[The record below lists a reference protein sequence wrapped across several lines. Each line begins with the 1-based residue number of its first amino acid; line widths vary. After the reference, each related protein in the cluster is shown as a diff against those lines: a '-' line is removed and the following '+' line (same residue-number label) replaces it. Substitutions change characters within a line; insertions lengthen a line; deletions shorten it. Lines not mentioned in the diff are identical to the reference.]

1 MSINSQQVRIY
12 MSTRASGKR
21 QITAAAKGGISERTG
36 RRIERGEAGNE
47 SSLQRHWRT
56 RKDPFEGVWE
66 TELLALLE
74 QHATLQAKTLLEVLQ
89 ERYPGRYPDPLLRT
103 LQRRVKQWRA
113 LNGPDKEV
121 MFRQQHPPG
130 RLGLSD
136 FTQLKGVVI
145 TIGGQPLVHR
155 LYHFRLVFSG
165 WRFVKVILGGESFTA
180 LAEGLQTALRR
191 LGGAPQEHRT
201 DSLAAA
207 FKNLKVED
215 RDDLTRRYEALCAHY
230 GMRPSRNNR
239 GQGHENGAIESPHG
253 HLKRA
258 IVQGLRVR
266 GSYDFDA
273 VASYQ
278 HWLQDLVDQPNRRC
292 QAKLEEERPWLGLLP
307 PSNTLDYTE
316 LFVRVTS
323 SSTIQVRLMVY
334 TVPSRLIGERLR
346 VHLYDDRLD
355 CYLGAAHALTLPRVY
370 AAQGK
375 RRGRRVD
382 YRQVIG
388 SLKKK
393 PMAFYRSQLRDALLP
408 SPTYRRIWS
417 LLDARLC
424 ERAACKLMVGALAL
438 AAERDCEPALG
449 EYLLQ
454 ALEAGTLP
462 SVVELQQRFGAPP
475 SAALSPGLE
484 QHPLLDY
491 DQLLSPIEGP
501 CAQEQVSHV

>member
-12 MSTRASGKR
+12 MSTRASGQR
-21 QITAAAKGGISERTG
+21 QITAAAKAGISERTG
-36 RRIERGEAGNE
+36 RRIERREAGTE
-47 SSLQRHWRT
+47 SSAERHWRT

-66 TELLALLE
+66 TELRPLLE
-74 QHATLQAKTLLEVLQ
+74 EHATLQAKTLLEVLQ
-89 ERYPGRYPDPLLRT
+89 ERYPGRYPDALPRT
-103 LQRRVKQWRA
+103 LQRRIKQWRA

-215 RDDLTRRYEALCAHY
+215 RDDLTQRYEALCAHY

-258 IVQGLRVR
+258 LVQGLLVR
-266 GSYDFDA
+266 GSNEFDS

-278 HWLQDLVDQPNRRC
+278 CWLQDRVDQHNRRC
-292 QAKLEEERPWLGLLP
+292 QDKLEAERPWLGSLP
-307 PSNTLDYTE
+307 RSNTVDYTE

-323 SSTIQVRLMVY
+323 SSTLQVRLMVY

-346 VHLYDDRLD
+346 VHLYDDRLE
-355 CYLGAAHALTLPRVY
+355 CYLGTAHALTLPRVY

-382 YRQVIG
+382 YRHVIG
-388 SLKKK
+388 ALKKK
-393 PMAFYRSQLRDALLP
+393 PMAFYRSKLRDDLLP
-408 SPTYRRIWS
+408 SPTYRRIWR
-417 LLDARLC
+417 LLDARLS

-438 AAERDCEPALG
+438 AAEQDCEPALG
-449 EYLLQ
+449 QYLLQ
-454 ALEAGTLP
+454 ALEAGALP
-462 SVVELQQRFGAPP
+462 TRVELQQRFGVPP
-475 SAALSPGLE
+475 SAPQSPCIE
-484 QHPLLDY
+484 QHPLLGY
-491 DQLLSPIEGP
+491 DQLLSLTAGP
-501 CAQEQVSHV
+501 GAHEEVRHV

>member
-12 MSTRASGKR
+12 MSTRASGKS
-21 QITAAAKGGISERTG
+21 QVTAAVRAGISERTG
-36 RRIERGEAGNE
+36 RRIEKGQAATEE
-47 SSLQRHWRT
+47 SAERHWRT
-56 RKDPFEGVWE
+56 RKDPFDGAWE
-66 TELLALLE
+66 TELLPLLE

-89 ERYPGRYPDPLLRT
+89 ERYPAHYPDSALRT

-113 LNGPDKEV
+113 LHGPDKEV
-121 MFRQQHPPG
+121 MFRQHHPPG

-136 FTQLKGVVI
+136 FTQFKGVVI
-145 TIGGQPLVHR
+145 TVGGQPLVHR

-165 WRFVKVILGGESFTA
+165 WHFVKVILGGESFTA

-201 DSLAAA
+201 DSLTAA
-207 FKNLKVED
+207 FKNLKVEA
-215 RDDLTRRYEALCAHY
+215 RDDLTQRYEALCEHY

-258 IVQGLRVR
+258 IVQGLLVR
-266 GSYDFDA
+266 GSNDFDS

-278 HWLQDLVDQPNRRC
+278 HWLQDLVDKQNRRC
-292 QAKLEEERPWLGLLP
+292 QAKLEEERPWLGSLP
-307 PSNTLDYTE
+307 PSPTADYTE

-323 SSTIQVRLMVY
+323 ASTINVRLMLY

-346 VHLYDDRLD
+346 VHLYDDRLR
-355 CYLGAAHALTLPRVY
+355 CYLATEHALTLARVY
-370 AAQGK
+370 ASKGK

-382 YRQVIG
+382 YRHVIG

-408 SPTYRRIWS
+408 TPTYRRIWS

-438 AAERDCEPALG
+438 AAERDCEQALG
-449 EYLLQ
+449 QYLLQ
-454 ALEAGTLP
+454 ALEAGAQPTL
-462 SVVELQQRFGAPP
+462 VELQQRFGALP
-475 SAALSPGLE
+475 SAPLYPCLE
-484 QHPLLDY
+484 QHNLLEY
-491 DQLLSPIEGP
+491 DRLLSLTGGT
-501 CAQEQVSHV
+501 CSQEEVTDV

>member
-12 MSTRASGKR
+12 MCTRATGRS
-21 QITAAAKGGISERTG
+21 QVTAAARAGISERTG
-36 RRIERGEAGNE
+36 RRIERGEAE
-47 SSLQRHWRT
+47 SAERHWRT
-56 RKDPFEGVWE
+56 RRDPFDGTWE
-66 TELLALLE
+66 TELLPVLE
-74 QHATLQAKTLLEVLQ
+74 QHPTVQAKTLLEVLQ
-89 ERYPGRYPDPLLRT
+89 ERYPGHYPDRVLRT
-103 LQRRVKQWRA
+103 LQRRVKRWRA
-113 LNGPDKEV
+113 LYGPAKEV
-121 MFRQQHPPG
+121 MFRQHHPPG

-145 TIGGQPLVHR
+145 TVGGQPLVHR

-180 LAEGLQTALRR
+180 LAEGLQLALRR

-215 RDDLTRRYEALCAHY
+215 RDDLTERYEALCAHY

-258 IVQGLRVR
+258 IVQALLVR
-266 GSYDFDA
+266 GSQDFDS

-278 HWLQDLVDQPNRRC
+278 HWLEDLVDKQNRHC
-292 QAKLEEERPWLGLLP
+292 QVKLEEERPGLRSLP
-307 PSNTLDYTE
+307 SSQAADYTE

-323 SSTIQVRLMVY
+323 SSTITVRLMVY
-334 TVPSRLIGERLR
+334 TVPSPLIGERLR
-346 VHLYDDRLD
+346 VHLYDDRLH
-355 CYLGAAHALTLPRVY
+355 CYLGRELALTLPRVY

-382 YRQVIG
+382 YRHVIG

-393 PMAFYRSQLRDALLP
+393 PMAFYRSQLREDLLP
-408 SPTYRRIWS
+408 TPTYQRIWR
-417 LLDARLC
+417 LLDARLA

-438 AAERDCEPALG
+438 AAEHDCEQSLG
-449 EYLLQ
+449 QYLLQ
-454 ALEAGTLP
+454 RLEAGAVPTL
-462 SVVELQQRFGAPP
+462 VDLQQRFGAPP
-475 SAALSPGLE
+475 SAPASPCLE
-484 QHPLLDY
+484 QHNLLDY
-491 DQLLSPIEGP
+491 DQLLSLTGRTGTPEEVTH
-501 CAQEQVSHV
+501 A